1 MPTSIPGSLTIKG
14 GFCVKSVIN
23 TLRDLWKDPMGK
35 IGIVGLFLLIAV
47 ALFAPL
53 IAPYPYDQIGMKF
66 QAPSAEHLFGTDKFG
81 RDILSRVI
89 YGARVS
95 LEVGIIAVGIGAI
108 CGYLLGLL
116 AGYFERWVDRVIM
129 CVMDILFAFPS
140 ILLAIFISAVLG
152 KGIGPTMVAIG
163 IVNIPVFCRT
173 VRAAVISAKGLEYVQ
188 NAKSVGVKTWPLLVR
203 HISPNVVAPFTVQAT
218 LALSGA
224 ILTEATLSFLGMG
237 IQPPDPSWGSM
248 LSEARADMLRAPW
261 SALSPLL
268 CIVITILVFNILGD
282 ALRDVLDPKLKV

>member
-1 MPTSIPGSLTIKG
+1 MKRLGQTI
-14 GFCVKSVIN
+14 
-23 TLRDLWKDPMGK
+23 RELWRDPMGR
-35 IGIVGLFLLIAV
+35 IGMLGILIVILMAVFAPHLSHFGPEKMVGLPKSPPDGEFW
-47 ALFAPL
+47 
-53 IAPYPYDQIGMKF
+53 
-66 QAPSAEHLFGTDKFG
+66 FGTDNYG
-81 RDILSRVI
+81 RDIFSRI
-89 YGARVS
+89 LYGARVS
-95 LEVGIIAVGIGAI
+95 LQVGIIAVGIAATA
-108 CGYLLGLL
+108 GYVLGLV
-116 AGYFERWVDRVIM
+116 AGYFEGWVDRVIM
-129 CVMDILFAFPS
+129 CVMDIFFAFPS

-188 NAKSVGVKTWPLLVR
+188 NARSVGVKTWPLLVR

-248 LSEARADMLRAPW
+248 LSEARADMIRAPW

-268 CIVITILVFNILGD
+268 CIVVTILVFNILGD
-282 ALRDVLDPKLKV
+282 ALRDVLDPKLKT

>member
-1 MPTSIPGSLTIKG
+1 M
-14 GFCVKSVIN
+14 KSVIN
-23 TLRDLWKDPMGK
+23 TLRDLWRDPMGK
-35 IGIVGLFLLIAV
+35 IGIVGLLLLIVV
-47 ALFAPL
+47 ALFAPY

-95 LEVGIIAVGIGAI
+95 LEVGIIAVGIGAV

-188 NAKSVGVKTWPLLVR
+188 NARSVGVKTWPLLVC

-248 LSEARADMLRAPW
+248 LSEARADMIRAPW

-268 CIVITILVFNILGD
+268 CIVVTILVFNILGD
-282 ALRDVLDPKLKV
+282 ALRDVLDPKLKT

>member
-1 MPTSIPGSLTIKG
+1 MRSL
-14 GFCVKSVIN
+14 VS
-23 TLRDLWKDPMGK
+23 TLRDLWKDPMGR
-35 IGIVGLFLLIAV
+35 IGIIGIFLLIFMAV
-47 ALFAPL
+47 FAGQL
-53 IAPYPYDQIGMKF
+53 APYPYDGIGMKF
-66 QAPSAEHLFGTDKFG
+66 QPPSAEHLFGTDKFG
-81 RDILSRVI
+81 RDVFSRVL
-89 YGARVS
+89 YGAGVS
-95 LEVGIIAVGIGAI
+95 LEVGIIAVGIGAGF
-108 CGYLLGLL
+108 GYLLGLV
-116 AGYFERWVDRVIM
+116 AGYFEGWTDRVIM
-129 CVMDILFAFPS
+129 CLMDILFAFPS

-173 VRAAVISAKGLEYVQ
+173 VRAAVISAKGLEYVK
-188 NAKSVGVKTWPLLVR
+188 NAQSVGVRTWPILVR

-248 LSEARADMLRAPW
+248 LAEARANMARSPW
-261 SALSPLL
+261 TALFPLL
-268 CIVITILVFNILGD
+268 FIVVTILVFNILVD

>member
-1 MPTSIPGSLTIKG
+1 M
-14 GFCVKSVIN
+14 KSVIN

-66 QAPSAEHLFGTDKFG
+66 QAPSAEHLLGTDKFG

-95 LEVGIIAVGIGAI
+95 LEVGIIAVGIGAV

-129 CVMDILFAFPS
+129 CIMDILFAFPS

-248 LSEARADMLRAPW
+248 LSEARADMIRAPW

-268 CIVITILVFNILGD
+268 CIVVTILVFNILGD
-282 ALRDVLDPKLKV
+282 ALRDVLDPKLKT

>member
-1 MPTSIPGSLTIKG
+1 M
-14 GFCVKSVIN
+14 KSVIN

-35 IGIVGLFLLIAV
+35 IGIVGLFLLIVV
-47 ALFAPL
+47 ALFAPY

-95 LEVGIIAVGIGAI
+95 LEVGIIAVGIGATA
-108 CGYLLGLL
+108 GYVLGLV
-116 AGYFERWVDRVIM
+116 AGYFEGPVDRVIM

-152 KGIGPTMVAIG
+152 RGIGPTMVAIG
-163 IVNIPVFCRT
+163 IVNIPVFART
-173 VRAAVISAKGLEYVQ
+173 VRAAVISAKGLEYVS
-188 NAKSVGVKTWPLLVR
+188 NARSVGVRTGAILIR

-218 LALSGA
+218 LALSSA
-224 ILTEATLSFLGMG
+224 ILTEASMSFLGLG

-248 LSEARADMLRAPW
+248 LSEARSYMEQAPW
-261 SALSPLL
+261 TALFPILF
-268 CIVITILVFNILGD
+268 IVVTILLFNILGD
-282 ALRDVLDPKLKV
+282 SLRDVLDPKLKT

>member
-1 MPTSIPGSLTIKG
+1 M
-14 GFCVKSVIN
+14 KSVIN

-66 QAPSAEHLFGTDKFG
+66 QAPSAEHLLGTDKFG
-81 RDILSRVI
+81 RDILGRVI

-95 LEVGIIAVGIGAI
+95 LEVGIIAVGIGAV

-248 LSEARADMLRAPW
+248 LSEARADMIRAPW

>member
-1 MPTSIPGSLTIKG
+1 M
-14 GFCVKSVIN
+14 KSVIN
-23 TLRDLWKDPMGK
+23 TLRDLWRDPMGK
-35 IGIVGLFLLIAV
+35 IGIVGLFLLIVV
-47 ALFAPL
+47 ALFAPY

-95 LEVGIIAVGIGAI
+95 LEVGIIAVGIGAV

-140 ILLAIFISAVLG
+140 ILMAIFISAVLG

-188 NAKSVGVKTWPLLVR
+188 NARSVGVKTWPLLVR

-248 LSEARADMLRAPW
+248 LSEARADMIRAPW

-268 CIVITILVFNILGD
+268 CIVVTILVFNILGD
-282 ALRDVLDPKLKV
+282 ALRDVLDPKLKT

>member
-1 MPTSIPGSLTIKG
+1 M
-14 GFCVKSVIN
+14 KSVIN
-23 TLRDLWKDPMGK
+23 TLRELWRDPMGK
-35 IGIVGLFLLIAV
+35 IGIIGVVLLIVV
-47 ALFAPL
+47 AIFAPQL
-53 IAPYPYDQIGMKF
+53 APYPYDEIGMRF
-66 QAPSAEHLFGTDKFG
+66 QPPSAEHLFGTDKFG
-81 RDILSRVI
+81 RDVLSRVI

-95 LEVGIIAVGIGAI
+95 LEVGIIAVGIGAV
-108 CGYLLGLL
+108 CGYLLGLV
-116 AGYFERWVDRVIM
+116 AGYFERWVDRIIM
-129 CVMDILFAFPS
+129 CFMDILFAFPS

-248 LSEARADMLRAPW
+248 LSEARADMIRAPW

-268 CIVITILVFNILGD
+268 CIVVTILVFNILGD
-282 ALRDVLDPKLKV
+282 ALRDVLDPKLKT

>member
-1 MPTSIPGSLTIKG
+1 M
-14 GFCVKSVIN
+14 KSVIN
-23 TLRDLWKDPMGK
+23 TLRELWRDPMGK
-35 IGIVGLFLLIAV
+35 IGIIGVVLLIVV
-47 ALFAPL
+47 AIFAPQL
-53 IAPYPYDQIGMKF
+53 APYPYDEIGMRF
-66 QAPSAEHLFGTDKFG
+66 QPPSAEHLFGTDKFG
-81 RDILSRVI
+81 RDVLSRVI

-95 LEVGIIAVGIGAI
+95 LEVGIIAVGIGAV
-108 CGYLLGLL
+108 CGYLLGLV

-129 CVMDILFAFPS
+129 CFMDILFAFPS

-248 LSEARADMLRAPW
+248 LSEGRADMIRDPW
-261 SALSPLL
+261 VALFPLL
-268 CIVITILVFNILGD
+268 FIVVTILVFNILGD

>member
-1 MPTSIPGSLTIKG
+1 MRSL
-14 GFCVKSVIN
+14 VS
-23 TLRDLWKDPMGK
+23 TLRDLWKDPMGR
-35 IGIVGLFLLIAV
+35 IGIIGIFLLIFMAV
-47 ALFAPL
+47 FAGQL
-53 IAPYPYDQIGMKF
+53 APYPYDGIGMKF
-66 QAPSAEHLFGTDKFG
+66 QPPLAEHLFGTDKFG
-81 RDILSRVI
+81 RDVFSRVL
-89 YGARVS
+89 YGAGVS
-95 LEVGIIAVGIGAI
+95 LEVGIIAVGIGAGF
-108 CGYLLGLL
+108 GYLLGLV
-116 AGYFERWVDRVIM
+116 AGYFEGWTDRVIM
-129 CVMDILFAFPS
+129 CLMDILFAFPS

-173 VRAAVISAKGLEYVQ
+173 VRAAVISAKGLEYVK
-188 NAKSVGVKTWPLLVR
+188 NAQSVGVRTWPILVR

-248 LSEARADMLRAPW
+248 LAEARANMARSPW
-261 SALSPLL
+261 TALFPLL
-268 CIVITILVFNILGD
+268 FIVVTILVFNILGD

>member
-1 MPTSIPGSLTIKG
+1 MRSFVETIR
-14 GFCVKSVIN
+14 S
-23 TLRDLWKDPMGK
+23 LWKDPMGK
-35 IGIVGLFLLIAV
+35 IGIIGILLLIFM
-47 ALFAPL
+47 ALFAGQL
-53 IAPYPYDQIGMKF
+53 APYPYDAIGMKF
-66 QAPSAEHLFGTDKFG
+66 QAPSGEHLFGTDKFG
-81 RDILSRVI
+81 RDVFGRVL
-89 YGARVS
+89 YGAGVS
-95 LEVGIIAVGIGAI
+95 LEVGIIAVGIGAGF
-108 CGYLLGLL
+108 GYLLGLA
-116 AGYFERWVDRVIM
+116 AGYFEGWTDRVIM
-129 CVMDILFAFPS
+129 CLMDILFAFPS

-173 VRAAVISAKGLEYVQ
+173 VRAAVISAKGLEYVK
-188 NAKSVGVKTWPLLVR
+188 NAQSVGVKTWPILIR

-248 LSEARADMLRAPW
+248 LAEARANMVRSPW
-261 SALSPLL
+261 TALFPLL
-268 CIVITILVFNILGD
+268 FIVVTILVFNILGD

>member
-1 MPTSIPGSLTIKG
+1 M
-14 GFCVKSVIN
+14 KSVIN
-23 TLRDLWKDPMGK
+23 TLRDLWRDPMGK
-35 IGIVGLFLLIAV
+35 IGIVGLFLLIVV
-47 ALFAPL
+47 ALFAPY

-95 LEVGIIAVGIGAI
+95 LEVGIIAVGIGAV

-248 LSEARADMLRAPW
+248 LSEARADMIRAPW

>member
-1 MPTSIPGSLTIKG
+1 M
-14 GFCVKSVIN
+14 KSVIN
-23 TLRDLWKDPMGK
+23 TLRDLWRDPMGK
-35 IGIVGLFLLIAV
+35 IGIVGLFLLIVV
-47 ALFAPL
+47 ALFAPY

-95 LEVGIIAVGIGAI
+95 LEVGIIAVGIGAV

-188 NAKSVGVKTWPLLVR
+188 NARSVGVKTWPLLVR

-248 LSEARADMLRAPW
+248 LSEARADMIRAPW

>member
-1 MPTSIPGSLTIKG
+1 M
-14 GFCVKSVIN
+14 KSVIN
-23 TLRDLWKDPMGK
+23 TLRDLWRDPMGK
-35 IGIVGLFLLIAV
+35 IGIVGLFLLIVV
-47 ALFAPL
+47 ALFAPY

-66 QAPSAEHLFGTDKFG
+66 QAPSAQHLFGTGKFG
-81 RDILSRVI
+81 RDLLSRVI

-95 LEVGIIAVGIGAI
+95 LEVGIIAVGIGAV

-188 NAKSVGVKTWPLLVR
+188 NARSVGVKTWPLLVR

-248 LSEARADMLRAPW
+248 LSEARADMIRAPW

-268 CIVITILVFNILGD
+268 CIVVTILVFNILGD
-282 ALRDVLDPKLKV
+282 ALRDVLDPKLKT